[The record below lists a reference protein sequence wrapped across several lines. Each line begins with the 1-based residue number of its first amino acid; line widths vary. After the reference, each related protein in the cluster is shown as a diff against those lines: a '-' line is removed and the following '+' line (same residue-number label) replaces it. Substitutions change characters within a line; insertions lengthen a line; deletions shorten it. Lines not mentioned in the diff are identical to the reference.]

1 MFVEFSTYNPQ
12 VNLFAV
18 VNLVV
23 EFLPQGGGF
32 GIEIIDVIRL
42 LTNYEGFALVQIC
55 CQVAF
60 FFVIVFFIVKEG
72 RNIKREKRE
81 YPKKFWNIAE
91 WLIIGFSI
99 GTIIV
104 YFTTKTL
111 LGDFHD
117 KGGRGY
123 VKLQYVAY
131 WTELLGYMLG
141 WVVFM
146 AVIKFLKLL
155 RFNKRMGILART
167 IRFAMNDL
175 LWFAVL
181 FTAIFLGYSSI
192 FYLILGREVYNYSD
206 YVFAMESLITALLGK
221 FDFHELI
228 EAERFYGPILFFL
241 YMSTIAFVLINMF
254 LTIISEAFAVV
265 KHDIAQQPNDY
276 EMVDFMMARFKA
288 FLGLGQKPTT
298 LNPEEHE
305 KDAALDTSMDSN
317 KSTVELFPDKVDQL
331 LNQIAKSY
339 FNHDKFDDVIKSMGH
354 DKKHAKPKKVIAIT
368 A

>member
-1 MFVEFSTYNPQ
+1 M
-12 VNLFAV
+12 
-18 VNLVV
+18 
-23 EFLPQGGGF
+23 
-32 GIEIIDVIRL
+32 
-42 LTNYEGFALVQIC
+42 
-55 CQVAF
+55 
-60 FFVIVFFIVKEG
+60 

-305 KDAALDTSMDSN
+305 KDEALDTSMDSN